1 MGKLTKVWESYE
13 RNGDACCAFKT
24 KELAE
29 THELFEIG
37 SVVECD
43 VWLSDKGVADL
54 EAGKA
59 VW

>member
-1 MGKLTKVWESYE
+1 MTLTRELFK
-13 RNGDACCAFKT
+13 AFKT

-37 SVVECD
+37 TVVECD

>member
-1 MGKLTKVWESYE
+1 MGKLTRVWESYE

-29 THELFEIG
+29 NHELFEIG
-37 SVVECD
+37 TVSAAEI
-43 VWLSDKGVADL
+43 WLSDAGVIEL
-54 EAGKA
+54 NEGKA